1 MKKTSNTINIKN
13 RKAKFEYEF
22 LDKYVAGIKLAGTE
36 IKAIRQGK
44 ASIAESFC
52 EFQDHE
58 LYVIN
63 MHVEEYSHATHFN
76 HDPKSERKLLLQRR
90 ELRKLEKEVKNSG
103 LTIIPLRLFINERGL
118 AKMQIALAKGK
129 KLYDKRETIKER
141 ESKRRL
147 DRIKKEY
154 N

>member
-1 MKKTSNTINIKN
+1 MSKNKIIIKN
-13 RKAKFEYEF
+13 RKARFNYEI
-22 LDKYVAGIKLAGTE
+22 LDKYTAGIKLAGTE
-36 IKAIRQGK
+36 IKSIRQGK
-44 ASIAESFC
+44 AGIAESFC
-52 EFQDHE
+52 EFHKGE

-76 HDPKSERKLLLQRR
+76 HNPKTERKLLLNKK
-90 ELRKLEKEVKNSG
+90 ELRKLEKQVTQSG
-103 LTIIPLRLFINERGL
+103 LTIIPLRLFINDRGL
-118 AKMQIALAKGK
+118 AKLVIGLAKGK
-129 KLYDKRETIKER
+129 KVHDKRETIKDR